1 MEKAATEEPKTNGKA
16 NPKRK
21 LTTKERHKRFVD
33 MARAVEADESP
44 ESFDRAFDRI
54 SKAKASREREKS

>member
-1 MEKAATEEPKTNGKA
+1 MAKAATEEPKPKGKA

-21 LTTKERHKRFVD
+21 LTDKERHKRFVD

-44 ESFDRAFDRI
+44 ESFDRAFNKILGTYRRH
-54 SKAKASREREKS
+54 SHK